1 MWTITEI
8 ANKIMK
14 YSSPISKNQDC
25 TFEEVGLPEKY
36 YEVQSS
42 NFTNDKIY
50 LPNEFLENNF
60 HSNFLFNVRLMNNFL
75 LSMNLTRIIFCRYQE
90 KEAQM
95 RNVYRMEMEAKNK
108 SSLLCS

>member
-60 HSNFLFNVRLMNNFL
+60 HSNFMFNVRLTNNFL
-75 LSMNLTRIIFCRYQE
+75 LIKYEF
-90 KEAQM
+90 
-95 RNVYRMEMEAKNK
+95 NK
-108 SSLLCS
+108 DNILQVSRKRSSDEECLQNGDGSKKQKQFAV